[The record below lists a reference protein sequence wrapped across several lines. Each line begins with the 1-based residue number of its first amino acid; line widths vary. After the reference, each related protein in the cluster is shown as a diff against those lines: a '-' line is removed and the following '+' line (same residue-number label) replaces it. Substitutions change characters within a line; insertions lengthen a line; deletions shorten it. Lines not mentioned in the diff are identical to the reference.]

1 MYQLSKQDFENI
13 FAFYSA
19 INRDYSN
26 YENIVLFALS
36 TIFKIR
42 LAAYGVYKLGSNH
55 VIKVDHIISHSIR
68 GDLLEQYKREYYLED
83 AFLKNYSQLC
93 YTNPDVCFFT
103 DDILD
108 QEKYQNT
115 GYTKLL
121 RKFNIGHEA
130 IIGVNGSPG
139 SLVHIIRVY
148 KTIDAGD
155 FTEREKELFQ
165 YIGRAFNHSKT
176 LFSKF
181 FNQQRKLKS
190 VSAYCDESSIGF
202 AIVDGKGKLLQSNA
216 AFMNFSAK
224 LSSGLTKEEIT
235 KDIIFAVTGTDKLPK
250 ENYFREE
257 AHVNGI
263 NIIMQKKKVV
273 LFMCAENLF
282 FITLQR
288 DKGEQISNVDS
299 VALSSRYG
307 LTRRETDVVLLV
319 AKGYHNQEISEELFI
334 GLSTVKTH
342 ISNIY
347 SKLAV
352 NSRTELLMKLR
363 SDAPET
369 FTMNK

>member
-1 MYQLSKQDFENI
+1 M
-13 FAFYSA
+13 
-19 INRDYSN
+19 
-26 YENIVLFALS
+26 LFSLS
-36 TIFKIR
+36 TIFNIR
-42 LAAYGVYKLGSNH
+42 LAAYGVYRLGSNG
-55 VIKVDHIISHSIR
+55 VIKVDNIISHSIR
-68 GDLLEQYKREYYLED
+68 GDLLEQYRREHYLED

-93 YTNPDVCFFT
+93 YTNPHACFFT
-103 DDILD
+103 EDLLD
-108 QEKYQNT
+108 EEKYQNA

-121 RKFNIGHEA
+121 RNSNIGHEA
-130 IIGVNGSPG
+130 LIGVNGSPG

-148 KTIDAGD
+148 KTIDSGD

-165 YIGRAFNHSKT
+165 YIGRAFNHSKI

-181 FNQQRKLKS
+181 FNQQRKLQS

-202 AIVDGKGKLLQSNA
+202 AIVDSEGKLLQSNL

-224 LSSGLTKEEIT
+224 LSSGLTKGEIT
-235 KDIIFAVTGTDKLPK
+235 KDIIFAVTGTDKLP
-250 ENYFREE
+250 EGNYFREE
-257 AHVNGI
+257 AHVDGI
-263 NIIMQKKKVV
+263 NIIIQKKKVV

-282 FITLQR
+282 FITLQK
-288 DKGEQISNVDS
+288 DKRERISDVNS

-319 AKGYHNQEISEELFI
+319 AKGYNNQEISEELFI

-347 SKLAV
+347 SKLTV

-369 FTMNK
+369 FIINQ